1 MEKLASRKL
10 RLSAK
15 ETMRIAENLY
25 TKGFI
30 SYPRT
35 ETNIFPKDLDLAAL
49 VQEQSRDPNWGG
61 KQNSLSIWH
70 KNFDEYCKLAF
81 SGRGANFKIL
91 QIVQLP
97 CWSLLDTN

>member
-61 KQNSLSIWH
+61 NQNSLSSDI
-70 KNFDEYCKLAF
+70 KKIYECCKHAF
-81 SGRGANFKIL
+81 SGMGENL
-91 QIVQLP
+91 Y
-97 CWSLLDTN
+97 N